1 MPDSPAARW
10 TIAWATRTVES
21 EAASGSKQRRRLRGE
36 CSLRNEH
43 LRTPAGCGF
52 SCGIY
57 PMPLRPRFADEDPL
71 SAKWSHGCR
80 HWQLSTRA
88 HRVYAQR
95 ASDSLPL
102 SLHVQRITARLAIN
116 AAMALTFVGAGHVA
130 ASGQREDA
138 PLRQSAVSCRRREGA
153 QGCRLLGESSG

>member
-1 MPDSPAARW
+1 MILGGCIFPGVGALAYDADAIGLDRN
-10 TIAWATRTVES
+10 
-21 EAASGSKQRRRLRGE
+21 SG
-36 CSLRNEH
+36 
-43 LRTPAGCGF
+43 
-52 SCGIY
+52 
-57 PMPLRPRFADEDPL
+57 RFADTGPL